1 MNKAE
6 REELIN
12 DHYRGEAQLLTQGT
26 EANLLKLHELR
37 GTLTPEQ
44 AARWQAIG
52 EDYRRNQSMGG
63 DDADAGQRIASQI
76 ADLADAMK
84 AQQTEVSITNT
95 PSPEFKAVLDTLHD
109 TIENTLFP
117 LVRSMDRRIAQDI
130 DAHSQLNRL
139 VDEVEAIKRS
149 MQ

>member
-1 MNKAE
+1 
-6 REELIN
+6 
-12 DHYRGEAQLLTQGT
+12 
-26 EANLLKLHELR
+26 
-37 GTLTPEQ
+37 
-44 AARWQAIG
+44 
-52 EDYRRNQSMGG
+52 MGG

-76 ADLADAMK
+76 AELVNAMK
-84 AQQTEVSITNT
+84 AQQTEVSITDT

-117 LVRSMDRRIAQDI
+117 LVRSMDKRIAQDI